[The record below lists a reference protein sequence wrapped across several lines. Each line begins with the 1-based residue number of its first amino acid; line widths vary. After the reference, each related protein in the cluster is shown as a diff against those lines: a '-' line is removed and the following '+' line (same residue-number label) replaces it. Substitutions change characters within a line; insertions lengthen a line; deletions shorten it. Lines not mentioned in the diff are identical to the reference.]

1 MIQNPKRRKYKD
13 NPYEIKIINEKYFI
27 YFKDSKNKMQ
37 ELEVSSKIYEVFN
50 ESELH
55 DLSEL
60 NEYDRHIEHS
70 ELFDITLFN
79 RTKDNIYSLEQE
91 VEDKILNEELQRCIS
106 QLPEVQ
112 RRRIIKYY
120 FENMTQQEI
129 ANDEGVD
136 IRAVQYTLNTA
147 LKNLKKILK

>member
-1 MIQNPKRRKYKD
+1 MQNPKRRKYKD
-13 NPYEIKIINEKYFI
+13 NPYEIRIIDEKYFI

-79 RTKDNIYSLEQE
+79 KTKDNTYSLEQE
-91 VEDKILNEELQRCIS
+91 VEDKILNEELKKCINE
-106 QLPEVQ
+106 LPEIQ

-120 FENMTQQEI
+120 FEDMTQQEI
-129 ANDEGVD
+129 ADDEDVD
-136 IRAVQYTLNTA
+136 IRAVQYTLNVA

>member
-13 NPYEIKIINEKYFI
+13 NPYEIRIIDEKYFI
-27 YFKDSKNKMQ
+27 SFKDSKNKMQ

-79 RTKDNIYSLEQE
+79 KTKDNTYSLEQE
-91 VEDKILNEELQRCIS
+91 VENKILNEELKKCIS
-106 QLPEVQ
+106 ELPEIQ

-120 FENMTQQEI
+120 FEDMTQQEI
-129 ANDEGVD
+129 ADDEGVD
-136 IRAVQYTLNTA
+136 IRAVQYTLNVA